1 MLECGIEESK
11 IKLRME
17 ERLAKFE
24 QAVNEFKLN
33 STSKSFEIERNNNY
47 KIGMNTTSNKFFG
60 SFRYVLKVFYLPHL
74 F

>member
-1 MLECGIEESK
+1 MKNKMLECGIEESK

-33 STSKSFEIERNNNY
+33 STSKSFEIEL
-47 KIGMNTTSNKFFG
+47 T
-60 SFRYVLKVFYLPHL
+60 
-74 F
+74 